1 MEKSPAPGASTGR
14 QTPSSSSRPGS
25 LTRVPSA
32 QSATTGTLPEPQA
45 ATGSDL
51 EKAAPNNDPE
61 KAPAQANA
69 GEAAGPPPG
78 FRPEDFPDG
87 GREAWLVV
95 FGASCA
101 LFCTFGLINCV
112 GVFQEYYSNNVLTDY
127 SQSTISWI
135 SSVQVWMMT
144 FPAAIVSSPRP
155 LPGPFTPPYPHYLT
169 ALHGLMLIRRPSSA
183 ASSTTT
189 APATSSSSAPSP
201 TSSGS

>member
-14 QTPSSSSRPGS
+14 QTPSASSRPGS

-32 QSATTGTLPEPQA
+32 QSTTAGSLPNPQA

-51 EKAAPNNDPE
+51 EKTTPHDPE
-61 KAPAQANA
+61 SAPEQATGGEGA
-69 GEAAGPPPG
+69 GGPPPG

-95 FGASCA
+95 FGGSCA

-127 SQSTISWI
+127 SPSTISWI

-144 FPAAIVSSPRP
+144 FPAALVSPRVSSRP
-155 LPGPFTPPYPHYLT
+155 PLRPP
-169 ALHGLMLIRRPSSA
+169 
-183 ASSTTT
+183 
-189 APATSSSSAPSP
+189 
-201 TSSGS
+201 